1 MNQKKSRVRFPPG
14 PTGHIDLKHYR
25 SIVFAI
31 RDAKKI
37 KGQKL
42 FMPLRVAVAG
52 QGEGWELGKVLPIL
66 GKEVALER
74 VDRVIA
80 NYKLSS

>member
-1 MNQKKSRVRFPPG
+1 MNQKKSRLRFAPSA
-14 PTGHIDLKHYR
+14 TGHIDLKYYR

-42 FMPLRVAVAG
+42 FMPLRVAVA
-52 QGEGWELGKVLPIL
+52 E
-66 GKEVALER
+66 
-74 VDRVIA
+74 
-80 NYKLSS
+80 

>member
-1 MNQKKSRVRFPPG
+1 MNQKKSRLRFAPSAN
-14 PTGHIDLKHYR
+14 GHIDLKYYR

-42 FMPLRVAVAG
+42 FMPLRVAVTG
-52 QGEGWELGKVLPIL
+52 
-66 GKEVALER
+66 
-74 VDRVIA
+74 
-80 NYKLSS
+80 